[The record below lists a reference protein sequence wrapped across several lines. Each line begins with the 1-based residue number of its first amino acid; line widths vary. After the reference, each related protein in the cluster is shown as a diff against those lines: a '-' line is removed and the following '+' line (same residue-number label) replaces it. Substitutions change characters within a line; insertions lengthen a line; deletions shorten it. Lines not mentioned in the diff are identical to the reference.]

1 MNIIWNKGELYKIRR
16 IILSKAGYSLGEN
29 NSLIK
34 GDKKSCFQERFFVM
48 DEAVKSKLE
57 DLLYIESREDVFN
70 ILNSLKGIEAD
81 YNNPLHFG
89 LIASLSKID
98 TNDYTS
104 IFEIYN
110 QIISQF
116 ARVISKVAKE
126 MIANLNSQN
135 ISEIINLISNSS
147 EETEAERQIRDTMS
161 KTFSYVPQLR
171 EIPIYNDLIECY
183 DSIIK
188 DKLLGY
194 LYNELIT
201 RKKAEEKLEEKDYD
215 YYMLDQYKKYQRN
228 NMNSLKTHYR
238 KFY

>member
-1 MNIIWNKGELYKIRR
+1 MNIIWNKEELYKIRR
-16 IILSKAGYSLGEN
+16 IILSKVGYNLGEN

-34 GDKKSCFQERFFVM
+34 GDKKSCFQDRFFVM

-81 YNNPLHFG
+81 YNNPLLFG

-147 EETEAERQIRDTMS
+147 EETEAEVQIKTTMD
-161 KTFSYVPQLR
+161 KIFSYAPQLR
-171 EIPIYNDLIECY
+171 EIPIYNNLIECCNN
-183 DSIIK
+183 IIK

-194 LYNELIT
+194 LYNELVT
-201 RKKAEEKLEEKDYD
+201 RKKAEEKIEEKDYD
-215 YYMLDQYKKYQRN
+215 LYILDQHKKYQRN
-228 NMNSLKTHYR
+228 I
-238 KFY
+238 